1 METNKVHASCLK
13 VIFGPKTKMPTDR
26 EIFGFFRTRNWTC
39 DMLSAMFREP
49 KEYAVYVMF
58 RTEEMMMAEL
68 LKCPPSASF
77 VYEGHH
83 ETKVTFATARGN
95 FRYVRIFGLPI
106 EVDDKHVAAAMSK
119 YGKIQH
125 MVRERYGADTGYPIM
140 NGVRGV
146 HIEMENEIPA
156 QIYIQHFQ
164 AKVFYDGMSSKCFVC
179 GGTDHMKANCP
190 KRTSVN
196 GRLNRNSGQ
205 PTYAG
210 IVLDVKKDEFPT
222 LIDISRET
230 SGGTQVETLIGA
242 QQSAIVVG
250 EGSSPA
256 AGPCKPLIVPT
267 LLQHSTQEAKTGASD
282 EISPKPDK
290 NQDDDLMEFE
300 EVKSKK
306 RSRKQQKDTVSEGQR
321 SSSTTSDSDGNA
333 AVKIDINSSGNDL
346 IEMQVRRSRSKQS
359 KK

>member
-1 METNKVHASCLK
+1 METKKVHASCLK

-58 RTEEMMMAEL
+58 RTEDMMKTEL
-68 LKCPPSASF
+68 LKCPPSATF
-77 VYEGHH
+77 VYEGHQ
-83 ETKVTFATARGN
+83 ETKVTFAAARGN

-146 HIEMENEIPA
+146 HIEMEHEIPS

-179 GGTDHMKANCP
+179 GGSDHVKANCP

-196 GRLNRNSGQ
+196 ARLNQNGG
-205 PTYAG
+205 TYAG
-210 IVLDVKKDEFPT
+210 IVADGAKKDDFPT
-222 LIDISRET
+222 LIDISQET
-230 SGGTQVETLIGA
+230 SGGTQVGTQVGA
-242 QQSAIVVG
+242 QQSTAVVG
-250 EGSSPA
+250 DTSSA
-256 AGPCKPLIVPT
+256 VAGPSKPLTVDA
-267 LLQHSTQEAKTGASD
+267 LLGQTAEVITNNASD
-282 EISPKPDK
+282 EVSLIPGEK
-290 NQDDDLMEFE
+290 QHDDLMDFE

-306 RSRKQQKDTVSEGQR
+306 RSRKQQKDTTKDVQR
-321 SSSTTSDSDGNA
+321 SSSATSDSDGTA
-333 AVKIDINSSGNDL
+333 AAKLKINSSGNDL

>member
-1 METNKVHASCLK
+1 METKKVHASCLK

-58 RTEEMMMAEL
+58 RTEEMMKTEL
-68 LKCPPSASF
+68 LKCPPAATF
-77 VYEGHH
+77 MYDGHQ
-83 ETKVTFATARGN
+83 ETKVTFAAARGN

-106 EVDDKHVAAAMSK
+106 EVDDKQVATAMSK
-119 YGKIQH
+119 YGKVQH

-146 HIEMENEIPA
+146 HIEMENEIPS

-179 GGTDHMKANCP
+179 GATDHVKANCP
-190 KRTSVN
+190 KRASVN
-196 GRLNRNSGQ
+196 GRLNRNTGQ
-205 PTYAG
+205 GTYAG
-210 IVLDVKKDEFPT
+210 IVADGAKMDEFPT
-222 LIDISRET
+222 LIDISKET
-230 SGGTQVETLIGA
+230 SGGD
-242 QQSAIVVG
+242 
-250 EGSSPA
+250 GSSAA
-256 AGPCKPLIVPT
+256 AGPSKLLTVQT
-267 LLQHSTQEAKTGASD
+267 LLEQSTEG
-282 EISPKPDK
+282 DK
-290 NQDDDLMEFE
+290 NEASGEVSLIPAEIQDDDLMEFE

-306 RSRKQQKDTVSEGQR
+306 RSRKPQKDTVKEGQR
-321 SSSTTSDSDGNA
+321 SSSATSDSDGTSANKMKINA
-333 AVKIDINSSGNDL
+333 SGNDL